1 MVGFIGG
8 IVHGYTRRVHDP
20 RLRWHKNLLTLVTHQ
35 TGKLIGI
42 GSLAWAGHLVHVA
55 LPGSRG
61 IRIGWLQLLTFL
73 PSPHGLLPLLTGN
86 WALYAEHPDRM
97 PHIFGRLD
105 PATGSAI
112 LTFTGT
118 YAPRSGSLWLSDVS
132 HHHLALGI
140 VALLLSHM
148 LSVASLPRMPISSVH
163 FDLAVGLAALGTLPE
178 LHLGCGRLGFGWLEA
193 IPRRLSPYVGA
204 LKVVCSPSLATGVPE
219 WMPFICEWNSMYAHL
234 PWVLGTNCTLFAGP
248 IPLSHRW

>member
-1 MVGFIGG
+1 MFAEWLQLA
-8 IVHGYTRRVHDP
+8 HGSHLGLHTT
-20 RLRWHKNLLTLVTHQ
+20 TLVLLGFQHQ
-35 TGKLIGI
+35 IA
-42 GSLAWAGHLVHVA
+42 SLASTSRIA

-140 VALLLSHM
+140 VALLFRCS
-148 LSVASLPRMPISSVH
+148 SSAYVACGQPW
-163 FDLAVGLAALGTLPE
+163 FAALLVNWAMALDSTGGVGPLVDEWPF
-178 LHLGCGRLGFGWLEA
+178 LRHAYWPAFQLANDLCGRVQ
-193 IPRRLSPYVGA
+193 PR
-204 LKVVCSPSLATGVPE
+204 CS
-219 WMPFICEWNSMYAHL
+219 
-234 PWVLGTNCTLFAGP
+234 
-248 IPLSHRW
+248 